1 MGNVKL
7 IEIEKVI
14 CYDHKVT
21 EKPLVSVSVVT
32 YNHANYINQCLDG
45 ILLQNTSFPFE
56 ILLGEDASSDGTRE
70 ICIEYANKYPDK
82 IRLFLHSRENN
93 IKIGGHPTGRFN
105 FLYNLSKARGKY
117 IALCEGDDYWIN
129 PFKLQKQVD
138 YLEKN
143 QEYALVAH
151 RIHVVDRN
159 GYILERKIGQGHN
172 KCTITQLDCISQGIG
187 MHHCSLVYRNVL
199 KDLPDYYYKVASG
212 DSALVVFVL
221 GYGNG
226 YFFNE
231 IMSCYRINE
240 SGIWSNTNQL
250 YRNVSWLNLETF
262 QLIEYPVYKKVLRK
276 KIRQRIKWIA
286 HHLDKNNIIEFLSL
300 WRKAIVYP
308 IKYSI
313 FHFIRIILMY
323 FGNVIRRRFLRHFPV
338 FSLEHKTKKV

>member
-1 MGNVKL
+1 MEGYVKDL
-7 IEIEKVI
+7 MEISDPTIMSQE
-14 CYDHKVT
+14 
-21 EKPLVSVSVVT
+21 PLVSVYMLT
-32 YNHANYINQCLDG
+32 YNHEPFIAQAIEGVLAQKTD
-45 ILLQNTSFPFE
+45 FPIE
-56 ILLGEDASSDGTRE
+56 LVIGEDCSTDRTLEIVSEYQQKHPDVIRVITSDINVGVKENVKRTRG
-70 ICIEYANKYPDK
+70 
-82 IRLFLHSRENN
+82 FL
-93 IKIGGHPTGRFN
+93 
-105 FLYNLSKARGKY
+105 RGKY
-117 IALCEGDDYWIN
+117 IAPCEGDDYWIN